1 MASLEEIR
9 AERIKKLNIL
19 KERGMDPYPASSHYD
34 VTIKNA
40 LVEFSSRLKDG
51 GEFSLVGRVRA
62 VRGQGGLVFFNIDDG
77 TGSIQGVLK
86 KEGVSEDVFSLFVDT
101 IDIGDFLEITGTF
114 FETKRGEKSLLL
126 NAWRIL
132 AKSIRPLPDKW
143 HGLSDIEER
152 FRRRYLDIIM
162 SDEVKNRFIVRSK
175 VISFIRAFLDSRG
188 YLEVETPVLQPLYG
202 GASAEPFITHHNA
215 LDNDFYLR
223 ISDELYLKR
232 LLVAG
237 FPKIY
242 EISKDFRNEGIDAT
256 HSPEF
261 TMLEFYEAYSDA
273 TTMRVIVEEML
284 REIVIEVLG
293 APSMSTEDGEIDFKN
308 SFSVISY
315 YDLFKKYTNIKDIST
330 ITLDE
335 LITRA
340 KEIDIIVNKGDN
352 KESVMDAIYK
362 KLCRPNLV
370 QPTFIIDYPIN
381 FLPLAKKK
389 KGSDT
394 LVDAFQLVVGGV
406 ELVKA
411 FSELNDPLDQRLRFE
426 KQEQYKEKGD
436 SNAQRMDEDFIEAME
451 YGIPPS
457 GGVGIGIDRLLMLLT
472 GTKNIKEVIIFP
484 TLRPKK

>member
-1 MASLEEIR
+1 MASLEELR
-9 AERIKKLNIL
+9 TERIKKLNIL
-19 KERGMDPYPASSHYD
+19 KEKGIDPYPIDSHYD
-34 VTIKNA
+34 LTIKDA
-40 LVEFSSRLKDG
+40 LVEFSSRLEER
-51 GEFSLVGRVRA
+51 GELSLVGRVRA
-62 VRGQGGLVFFNIDDG
+62 VRRQGGLVFFNIDDG
-77 TGSIQGVLK
+77 TESIQGVLK
-86 KEGVSEDVFSLFVDT
+86 KEEVSEDIFSLFVDT
-101 IDIGDFLEITGTF
+101 IDIGDFLEITGVF

-126 NAWRIL
+126 NTWKIL

-143 HGLSDIEER
+143 HGLSDVEER

-162 SDEVKNRFIVRSK
+162 SDEVKDRFIVRSK
-175 VISFIRAFLDSRG
+175 VISFMRAFLDSRG

-202 GASAEPFITHHNA
+202 GASAEPFITCHNA
-215 LDNDFYLR
+215 LNNNFYLR

-273 TTMRVIVEEML
+273 TTMRAIVEEML
-284 REIVIEVLG
+284 KEIVTKVLG
-293 APSMSTEDGEIDFKN
+293 VPSITTEDGEIDFKN

-315 YDLFKKYTNIKDIST
+315 YDLFEKYTDIKGIST
-330 ITLDE
+330 MKLNEI
-335 LITRA
+335 IIKA
-340 KEIDIIVNKGDN
+340 KEVGIAVDSGDN
-352 KESVMDAIYK
+352 RESVMDAMYK
-362 KLCRPNLV
+362 KLCRPNLI
-370 QPTFIIDYPIN
+370 QPTFIIDYPID

-389 KGSDT
+389 KDSDT
-394 LVDAFQLVVGGV
+394 LVDAFQVVIGGV

-411 FSELNDPLDQRLRFE
+411 FSELNDPLDQRSRFE

-436 SNAQRMDEDFIEAME
+436 NNAQRMDEDFIEAME
-451 YGIPPS
+451 YGIPPA
-457 GGVGIGIDRLLMLLT
+457 GGVGIGVDRLLMLLT
-472 GTKNIKEVIIFP
+472 GAKNIKEVIIFP